1 LVNLHAQS
9 TIDMNTGRDQG
20 DKVLQLSLLRSLIA
34 VVETLPQFMV
44 SYLKPLLT
52 PSGLVCLTLRQ
63 SGNDDDRA
71 VKSMAERLDNTLAT
85 LCPSRQLI
93 PILCT
98 SLTQCFSEQTEG
110 SDYRDEGAT
119 VFSILKAGIRN
130 SSRPDLGPVAGKI
143 VTALIQTYG
152 YDFDGQTNFK
162 LLATANGTLVALVLK
177 LSEVQLR
184 QLYAKFRQW
193 CATPDKLTAKKVCTL
208 RKHSFY
214 SLSAAM
220 SKELRSIFLPCVS
233 SVVGDI
239 AKDLEHAASHMCAIS
254 KQTEQ
259 NKRRKLNES
268 TMKYD
273 YDEVRPLQP
282 LLLFLETALKA
293 DAHEGGN
300 WIRSDDN
307 ERYRMLVGPLGKLL
321 QAHVPNKSVDTLDFD
336 MSGKSKQPSAYERLV
351 QGVGTEDHGNVISCI
366 TSLAAAAGNEQ
377 LWKPLNHLL
386 LEACGNEGRPEVR
399 KSGVKALLS
408 IIQSLGEEYMV
419 LLPECL
425 PVLSELLEDDE
436 DEEIVVLAKECIRQG
451 EALLGESLEDSLR

>member
-1 LVNLHAQS
+1 
-9 TIDMNTGRDQG
+9 
-20 DKVLQLSLLRSLIA
+20 
-34 VVETLPQFMV
+34 
-44 SYLKPLLT
+44 
-52 PSGLVCLTLRQ
+52 
-63 SGNDDDRA
+63 
-71 VKSMAERLDNTLAT
+71 
-85 LCPSRQLI
+85 
-93 PILCT
+93 
-98 SLTQCFSEQTEG
+98 
-110 SDYRDEGAT
+110 
-119 VFSILKAGIRN
+119 
-130 SSRPDLGPVAGKI
+130 
-143 VTALIQTYG
+143 
-152 YDFDGQTNFK
+152 
-162 LLATANGTLVALVLK
+162 
-177 LSEVQLR
+177 
-184 QLYAKFRQW
+184 
-193 CATPDKLTAKKVCTL
+193 
-208 RKHSFY
+208 
-214 SLSAAM
+214 
-220 SKELRSIFLPCVS
+220 
-233 SVVGDI
+233 
-239 AKDLEHAASHMCAIS
+239 MCAIS

-321 QAHVPNKSVDTLDFD
+321 QAHVPNKSIDTLDFD